1 MPFVNKTKLT
11 NFMNKTKFLIISL
24 LLISSATFG
33 QANVKFID
41 TGSVKNQFDYLIT
54 KSYKYK
60 DFKNVKTTWLYK
72 IKANVADSLT
82 ASKKEILSSYKTI
95 NSQKRTIDS
104 LKLTLNS
111 SGDTI
116 TNLNSQI
123 ESISFIGIQFK
134 KETFKTIMLSIIGVL
149 AALLLLFIT
158 KFKSSNSITTQTKL
172 NLKEV
177 EDEYEDH
184 RKRALEREQ
193 KVMRRLQDELNKQKK
208 D

>member
-1 MPFVNKTKLT
+1 MQ
-11 NFMNKTKFLIISL
+11 
-24 LLISSATFG
+24 SA
-33 QANVKFID
+33 
-41 TGSVKNQFDYLIT
+41 
-54 KSYKYK
+54 
-60 DFKNVKTTWLYK
+60 
-72 IKANVADSLT
+72 
-82 ASKKEILSSYKTI
+82 KKEILSSYKTI

-149 AALLLLFIT
+149 AALLFLFIT
-158 KFKSSNSITTQTKL
+158 KFKSSNSVTTQTKL